1 MERAWMQPTI
11 KKRCFLRPETLSPGG
26 AAGAMFPTL
35 PEPPPGVCAV
45 RFMSLPTMPMRLVAV
60 LSLVAW
66 GLVFVGAVSA
76 TAQQPAAQRPAA
88 MPAAAPQ
95 RVAAVPGQPMPQQA
109 GQQQPGRPA
118 PQQPPQLSPEQ
129 QAALDRLLAA
139 WEARN
144 AAVTTWSCTFHK
156 WEYNAWS
163 PADGGG
169 ERLAFSESSGE
180 IKYAAPDKGLFRV
193 KESNQWNPETRRY
206 EKKTGETGEHWVCNG
221 TSIYEFRHSERQLR
235 ETRLPP
241 EMQGKA
247 ISDGPLPFV
256 FGAKADT
263 LKKRYFMRL
272 ITPPGVTDQI
282 WLESLPRYQADA
294 ANFAKVELI
303 LQARDLMPFAIQI
316 FKPGGQ
322 DRDVYQFDPRTS
334 LIDKGL
340 DMFRDFSKP
349 MTPLGYKFILDDV
362 SAGPQQPP
370 AGAGGIP
377 PQARPGG

>member
-1 MERAWMQPTI
+1 MTGEVYAGIRSGGITRVE
-11 KKRCFLRPETLSPGG
+11 KSVETGRETLSPARTVTG
-26 AAGAMFPTL
+26 MFPTL

-45 RFMSLPTMPMRLVAV
+45 RFFRAKSIMRTRVIAACTFSACGVACLMS
-60 LSLVAW
+60 
-66 GLVFVGAVSA
+66 G
-76 TAQQPAAQRPAA
+76 PAAAQSPGVPQRPAT
-88 MPAAAPQ
+88 APQ
-95 RVAAVPGQPMPQQA
+95 RVAAAPAQPMPQSS
-109 GQQQPGRPA
+109 GQPAQPA
-118 PQQPPQLSPEQ
+118 PQQAGPQQPAPLSPEQ

-193 KESNQWNPETRRY
+193 KESTQWNPETRRY
-206 EKKTGETGEHWVCNG
+206 EKRTGDTGEHWVCNG
-221 TSIYEFRHSERQLR
+221 ASIYEFRHSERQLR

-272 ITPPGVTDQI
+272 VTPPGVTDQI

-340 DMFRDFSKP
+340 DMLRDFSKP
-349 MTPLGYKFILDDV
+349 VTPLGYKFILEDV
-362 SAGPQQPP
+362 SAGPPS
-370 AGAGGIP
+370 
-377 PQARPGG
+377 R

>member
-1 MERAWMQPTI
+1 MPRQ
-11 KKRCFLRPETLSPGG
+11 
-26 AAGAMFPTL
+26 AGP
-35 PEPPPGVCAV
+35 
-45 RFMSLPTMPMRLVAV
+45 
-60 LSLVAW
+60 
-66 GLVFVGAVSA
+66 
-76 TAQQPAAQRPAA
+76 QQPAP
-88 MPAAAPQ
+88 
-95 RVAAVPGQPMPQQA
+95 
-109 GQQQPGRPA
+109 
-118 PQQPPQLSPEQ
+118 LSPEQ
-129 QAALDRLLAA
+129 QVALDRLLAA

-169 ERLAFSESSGE
+169 ERLAFSESTGE

-193 KESNQWNPETRRY
+193 KESTQWNPETRRY
-206 EKKTGETGEHWVCNG
+206 EKRTGDTGEHWVCNG

-294 ANFAKVELI
+294 ANFSKVELI
-303 LQARDLMPFAIQI
+303 LQARDLMPFAIQV

-349 MTPLGYKFILDDV
+349 VTPLGYKFILDDV
-362 SAGPQQPP
+362 SAGPQAPP
-370 AGAGGIP
+370 AAAGGIM

>member
-1 MERAWMQPTI
+1 
-11 KKRCFLRPETLSPGG
+11 
-26 AAGAMFPTL
+26 MFPTL

-45 RFMSLPTMPMRLVAV
+45 RFMPQPTMPMRFVAV
-60 LSLVAW
+60 LMLSAW
-66 GLVFVGAVSA
+66 GLACVVSVPAV
-76 TAQQPAAQRPAA
+76 AQQPALGQRPAA

-95 RVAAVPGQPMPQQA
+95 RVAAVPGQPMPQT
-109 GQQQPGRPA
+109 GQQQPARPMQQA
-118 PQQPPQLSPEQ
+118 GPQQPAPLSPEQ
-129 QAALDRLLAA
+129 QAALERLLAA

-193 KESNQWNPETRRY
+193 KESTQWNPETRRY
-206 EKKTGETGEHWVCNG
+206 EKRTGDTGEHWVCNG

-294 ANFAKVELI
+294 ANFSKVELI
-303 LQARDLMPFAIQI
+303 LQSRDLMPFAIQV

-349 MTPLGYKFILDDV
+349 VTPLGYKFILDDV
-362 SAGPQQPP
+362 SAGPQAQPP
-370 AGAGGIP
+370 AAGGIA
-377 PQARPGG
+377 PQLRPGG